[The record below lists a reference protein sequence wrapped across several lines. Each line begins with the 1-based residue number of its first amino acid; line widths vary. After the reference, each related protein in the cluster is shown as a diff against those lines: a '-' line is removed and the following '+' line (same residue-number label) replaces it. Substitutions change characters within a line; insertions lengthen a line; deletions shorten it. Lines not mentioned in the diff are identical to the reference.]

1 MTPQPAP
8 SKEDRSLGDLL
19 GELTQETITLIRHE
33 FALAKA
39 ETTRNIVRAGKQMG
53 LLAAGGALVYAGVL
67 ALIAALIILLDRAG
81 MPLWGAALLVG
92 ILVIGAGSVLV
103 MKGLE
108 ALKRQDLKPHKTLN
122 SLEEIKEAMK

>member
-8 SKEDRSLGDLL
+8 SSKEDRSLGDLL

-39 ETTRNIVRAGKQMG
+39 ETTRNVVRAGKQMG

-81 MPLWGAALLVG
+81 MPL
-92 ILVIGAGSVLV
+92 GSSSARRHPCHRGGRLPRHE
-103 MKGLE
+103 G
-108 ALKRQDLKPHKTLN
+108 T
-122 SLEEIKEAMK
+122 